1 MKKLIVAPILLIS
14 ILLFGVNEN
23 PELVIGEERLE
34 PGIVFIFEGA
44 IKDDIMPGM
53 MHLSE
58 KETNIHIEA
67 RVNWDVKDIPAG
79 TPTGGFIPYL
89 HISAKLINEKTGLST
104 FIDLV
109 PHINLIDNFHYA
121 RNISLPGSITDTY
134 TVRFN
139 IVKPT
144 GIDLALH
151 KDWLDTY
158 GESLIN
164 NNSFVYKGVDF
175 EEVAKANRR

>member
-67 RVNWDVKDIPAG
+67 RVNWDVKDVPAG

>member
-67 RVNWDVKDIPAG
+67 RVNWDVKDVPAG

-175 EEVAKANRR
+175 EEVAKADRN

>member
-14 ILLFGVNEN
+14 ILLFGVNEK

-67 RVNWDVKDIPAG
+67 RVNWDVKDVPAG

-175 EEVAKANRR
+175 EEVAKADRN

>member
-1 MKKLIVAPILLIS
+1 MKLTTFLSIFMMSIS
-14 ILLFGVNEN
+14 LTAQSSN
-23 PELVIGEERLE
+23 PELVIGEERIE

-44 IKDDIMPGM
+44 IKDHIMPAM

-67 RVNWDVKDIPAG
+67 RVNWDVKDVPAG

-89 HISAKLINEKTGLST
+89 HISAKVINEKTGLST

-164 NNSFVYKGVDF
+164 NNSFIYKGVDF

>member
-1 MKKLIVAPILLIS
+1 MKKLILAPILIIS

-67 RVNWDVKDIPAG
+67 RVNWDVKDVPAG